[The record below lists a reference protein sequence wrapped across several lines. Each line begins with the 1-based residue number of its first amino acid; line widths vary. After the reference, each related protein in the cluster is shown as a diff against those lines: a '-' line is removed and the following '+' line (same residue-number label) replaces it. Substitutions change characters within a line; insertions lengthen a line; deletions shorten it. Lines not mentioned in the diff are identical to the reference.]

1 MPDSNKQKNRDYYVF
16 DGQYYFPGV
25 LFIDYIY
32 RQIKKLPAMPV
43 PKKSEGFQGQRSIV
57 LPKKIVTEFSI
68 AHTIASGLYITD
80 IGYYPK
86 AKYHYRQRTHG
97 SDQHILIY
105 CLEGKGHVQVQK
117 NSYDLQPGSFI
128 IIPAGAAHSY
138 ASAEEDSWTIYWI
151 HFTGSQS
158 KKMVETLK
166 QKINGYCSRVT
177 FKQKRLDLF
186 DDMYACLERGYGND
200 NLSYAN
206 MCMHHFISTFLYDD
220 QFNLAEKAHAD
231 DPVELSISFMQQH
244 IAKSLSLEAIARS
257 VNFSASHYSALFRK
271 KTGFAPIEY
280 FNHLK
285 IQLACQYLHFTEL
298 RVKEIA
304 DKLGIEDP
312 YYFSRLF
319 TKLMGMSPNQYR
331 SSKQ

>member
-1 MPDSNKQKNRDYYVF
+1 
-16 DGQYYFPGV
+16 
-25 LFIDYIY
+25 
-32 RQIKKLPAMPV
+32 MPV
-43 PKKSEGFQGQRSIV
+43 LKKREGFQGQKSIV
-57 LPKKIVTEFSI
+57 LPRKIITEFSNSNS
-68 AHTIASGLYITD
+68 IASGLYITD

-105 CLEGKGHVQVQK
+105 CLEGKGKAQVQK
-117 NSYDLQPGSFI
+117 NNYILQPGSFI
-128 IIPAGAAHSY
+128 IIPAGVAHSY

-151 HFTGSQS
+151 HFTGSVS

-166 QKINGYCSRVT
+166 QKINGFSARVA

-200 NLSYAN
+200 NLCYAN
-206 MCMHHFISTFLYDD
+206 LCLYHFFSSFLYDD
-220 QFNLAEKAHAD
+220 QFNLHEKTHAD
-231 DPVELSISFMQQH
+231 DPVEISISFMQQH
-244 IAKSLSLEAIARS
+244 IAQVLSLEEIARS

-331 SSKQ
+331 SSKT